1 MNDEG
6 AAFWDERARAQGHT
20 GWANPAVYRYDQPLR
35 LRAVMR
41 TVRRLYPSLRGVRAL
56 DLGCGTGDMSLALAD
71 AGADVLGT
79 DISELVI
86 ERARL
91 RTGARD
97 NPRFAVS
104 TVGGLADA
112 DASYDLA
119 LSVTVL
125 QHMTPDDL
133 RSTLARLAALLR
145 PGGHLVALEMAPAA
159 GIAGPNVG
167 HIAARTPSAWF
178 AAFEEAG
185 LQGVWQGSY
194 PQWSITLLD
203 RISRRL
209 SSASFR
215 TASQASDTQPPELR
229 RLAVPLVLAA
239 GAPLDHLLRVP
250 TPGRWASYRI
260 MVARRQPR

>member
-1 MNDEG
+1 MGKDE

-35 LRAVMR
+35 LRAIMR
-41 TVRRLYPSLRGVRAL
+41 SVRRLYPSLRGVRAL

-79 DISELVI
+79 DISAAVI
-86 ERARL
+86 ERARS
-91 RTGARD
+91 RAAGRD
-97 NPRFAVS
+97 NPHFAVS
-104 TVGGLADA
+104 TVGELDGP

-125 QHMTPDDL
+125 QHMTQDEL
-133 RSTLARLAALLR
+133 RATLARLAALLR
-145 PGGHLVALEMAPAA
+145 PGGHLVALELAPMG

-167 HIAARTPSAWF
+167 HLTARTPSAWF
-178 AAFEEAG
+178 AAFQEAG
-185 LQGVWQGSY
+185 LERVSLGSY
-194 PQWSITLLD
+194 PQWSTALLG
-203 RISRRL
+203 RISRTL

-215 TASQASDTQPPELR
+215 TKSQASGTQPPELR
-229 RLAVPLVLAA
+229 RMAVPLVLAA

-260 MVARRQPR
+260 MVARTQPR